1 MNVQQTME
9 GVHQMQN
16 VQILKEVLVVLAK
29 QDILEM
35 GQLVMVII
43 FFCIGMEQC

>member
-1 MNVQQTME
+1 ME